1 MHTCFVYL
9 CAPQVGGSARFVRNC
24 ACWLSTNLLS
34 QPEPEPP
41 TPESVQALCMDGAFE
56 GECSITFERG
66 PLALLATRL
75 ADPEMNTVSACT
87 LTSTDSDLSQVEP

>member
-1 MHTCFVYL
+1 MFCIRFLHL
-9 CAPQVGGSARFVRNC
+9 CALKIGGSARFVRNC

-34 QPEPEPP
+34 QTDPEPLEPE
-41 TPESVQALCMDGAFE
+41 TAQTLCMDGAFE

-75 ADPEMNTVSACT
+75 ANPEMNTVSACA
-87 LTSTDSDLSQVEP
+87 